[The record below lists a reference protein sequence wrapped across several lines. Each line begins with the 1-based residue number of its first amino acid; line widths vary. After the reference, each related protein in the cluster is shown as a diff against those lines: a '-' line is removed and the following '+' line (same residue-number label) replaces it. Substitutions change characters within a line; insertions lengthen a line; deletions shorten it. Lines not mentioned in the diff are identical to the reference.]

1 MSDVSSL
8 VQNNGRSHN
17 APLLHLASRDVDGVG
32 LTATAHGEV
41 GVEGR
46 KALALVAL
54 GDDVERRRVVE
65 DVVVKS
71 EVTTT

>member
-41 GVEGR
+41 
-46 KALALVAL
+46 
-54 GDDVERRRVVE
+54 DIERRKFRCRVTGWNDIESSGVVE
-65 DVVVKS
+65 NVVIK
-71 EVTTT
+71 